1 LSPKI
6 VVVGGGYAGISAA
19 TALVE
24 EGLSV
29 DLLETRSSLGGR
41 VYSTAAS
48 ENFPVPVD
56 NGPHLLMGCYR
67 ETFRFFKRIGSSSG
81 FHWMD
86 PLSLSWQ
93 SAGGT
98 IASLNCADLPAPFH
112 LVFGLLASNA
122 FPFSEKIRMA
132 LALRRFH
139 HHPFSF
145 PESVETVEDFLNFT
159 RQGPRTRERFW
170 VPLCRAVM
178 NVPPDV
184 APIEGLG
191 QVLQRIFF
199 GTRRDSA
206 LVVPARPLS
215 EIAFP
220 ETMEF
225 LKSKGGLVHFRDGV
239 LELSLTSGPFQVK
252 TASGKVFTGDALVL
266 AVPPRSLEALWT
278 TSGLPSPVDASRLGK
293 SPIVSVH
300 LILERPLMTGHLIG
314 LPGANFDWIFNR
326 NANWGYAGPGQ
337 YLSLVC
343 SGNLTLAQKHNQEI
357 LESALKE
364 LHRHFPNAVKTQCLY
379 SKVTKEMA
387 ATFLWNRETGPFRPP
402 GETTFSNI
410 FLAGDFTATGLPA
423 TIEGACQSGHQAAE
437 KVRDYLEKKA

>member
-1 LSPKI
+1 
-6 VVVGGGYAGISAA
+6 
-19 TALVE
+19 
-24 EGLSV
+24 
-29 DLLETRSSLGGR
+29 
-41 VYSTAAS
+41 
-48 ENFPVPVD
+48 
-56 NGPHLLMGCYR
+56 
-67 ETFRFFKRIGSSSG
+67 
-81 FHWMD
+81 
-86 PLSLSWQ
+86 
-93 SAGGT
+93 
-98 IASLNCADLPAPFH
+98 
-112 LVFGLLASNA
+112 
-122 FPFSEKIRMA
+122 
-132 LALRRFH
+132 
-139 HHPFSF
+139 
-145 PESVETVEDFLNFT
+145 
-159 RQGPRTRERFW
+159 
-170 VPLCRAVM
+170 M

-184 APIEGLG
+184 APIQGLG

-199 GTRRDSA
+199 GTRRDRA

-220 ETMEF
+220 EAVEF

-278 TSGLPSPVDASRLGK
+278 TSGFPSPVDASRLGK

-300 LILERPLMTGHLIG
+300 LILDRPLMTGHLMG

-343 SGNLTLAQKHNQEI
+343 SGDLTLAQRHNQEI
-357 LESALKE
+357 LESALEE
-364 LHRHFPNAVKTQCLY
+364 LHRHFLDAVKTQCLY

-387 ATFLWNRETGPFRPP
+387 ATFLWNRETGPLRPP
-402 GETTFSNI
+402 SETTFSNI

-423 TIEGACQSGHQAAE
+423 TIEGACQSGHQVAE
-437 KVRDYLEKKA
+437 KVRDYLKKKA